1 MLSSYFRR
9 VNESTMKKTFL
20 STLILGI
27 TLVGSVWAQQK
38 AQIRIKKNINGVES
52 QETREVIIDDENS
65 LEDVLRDLNANP
77 ANSGDILDQQ
87 IEINIISE
95 GDFSPLQ
102 KNNRS
107 FMIPGFAG
115 NMNSQRKPTLGVM
128 LKETA
133 CNLPKC
139 ADPKQVVITE
149 VMANTPAA
157 KAGFQAGDIII
168 SINKQPIASSKQ
180 VIEQVHSLSEGGT
193 LKIIVQRAGKKK
205 KLKAEIEPAPSYDSN
220 ARQFNL
226 LLGPDSIT
234 MFNLPFGDSLK
245 ITQPFNLSGQGL
257 TGGETAFLGVTPSG
271 KSTTSGVSIQV
282 EQNSPA
288 ETMGLMDDDVVL
300 EFNGETIGDFSSL
313 AASVRKCKPESI
325 AELLILRDGKE
336 KRITGTLGK
345 RKQTA
350 SDDFQI
356 LHDFKGMDDEGNY
369 FYDFEFNMDANDLQ
383 QQMEELFKNLGGNPS
398 IEGFRAPGAN
408 NRAYLLRLEE
418 ASSEKLQ
425 SLSLSDNSLVF
436 DQLSLIPQV
445 ARGAIEVE
453 FSLPSD
459 SPVTLQLKD
468 QEGHTLLYDEKS
480 ISQGGYKRTIELA
493 PYPEGDYFIIIEQAG
508 KAYVKQIVKYKP

>member
-1 MLSSYFRR
+1 
-9 VNESTMKKTFL
+9 MKKTFL
-20 STLILGI
+20 STLIVGLA
-27 TLVGSVWAQQK
+27 LVGSAWAQQK

-52 QETREVIIDDENS
+52 QETREVIIDDKNS
-65 LEDVLRDLNANP
+65 LEDVLRDLNSTP
-77 ANSGDILDQQ
+77 GNSGDVLEQQ
-87 IEINIISE
+87 IEINIITE
-95 GDFSPLQ
+95 GDLSPLQ
-102 KNNRS
+102 NNNRS
-107 FMIPGFAG
+107 LMMPGFPG
-115 NMNSQRKPTLGVM
+115 NLNSQRKPTLGVM

-133 CNLPKC
+133 CNQPKC
-139 ADPKQVVITE
+139 AQEKQVVISE
-149 VMANTPAA
+149 VITNTPAA
-157 KAGFQAGDIII
+157 KAGFQAGDIIV
-168 SINKQPIASSKQ
+168 SINKQEISSSKQ
-180 VIEQVHSLSEGGT
+180 VIEQVHSLTEGGT

-205 KLKAEIEPAPSYDSN
+205 KLKAEIEPAPAYESN

-257 TGGETAFLGVTPSG
+257 TGSETAFLGVTPSG
-271 KSTTSGVSIQV
+271 KSSTAGVSIQV

-350 SDDFQI
+350 SEDFQI

-383 QQMEELFKNLGGNPS
+383 QQMEELFRNFGGNPS
-398 IEGFRAPGAN
+398 IEGFRAPSDSKG
-408 NRAYLLRLEE
+408 AYLLRMEDV
-418 ASSEKLQ
+418 SNEKLQ
-425 SLSLSDNSLVF
+425 SLSLSNNSLVF
-436 DQLSLIPQV
+436 EQLSLIPQV

-453 FSLPSD
+453 FALSSD

-480 ISQGGYKRTIELA
+480 ISQGSYKRTIELA
-493 PYPEGDYFIIIEQAG
+493 PYPAGDFFIIIEQG
-508 KAYVKQIVKYKP
+508 SKTYVKQIVKYNS